1 LIIFVSNYLGVQFGT
16 YLRRGGEGAYDAIG
30 TANVLLSVRR
40 IDRMSIDRFNP
51 SMQQTGKNFF
61 SSAAPIGKT
70 DGSLGEL
77 LR

>member
-30 TANVLLSVRR
+30 TANVLLGVRR
-40 IDRMSIDRFNP
+40 IDRFNP
-51 SMQQTGKNFF
+51 SMQQTGKKFF
-61 SSAAPIGKT
+61 SSAASIGKK
-70 DGSLGEL
+70 DGSLGKL